1 MNNYFIFILH
11 HYGVLK
17 INLEVPFVKMCGK
30 FHNGVNLIFFNL
42 HKNINKNNYVK
53 IIIYIFYVTL

>member
-30 FHNGVNLIFFNL
+30 FHNGVNLIFKNL
-42 HKNINKNNYVK
+42 HKNIN
-53 IIIYIFYVTL
+53 